1 MTSTKRWLI
10 SVWISIQQ
18 PMPRIE
24 FSLEGTEYIELI
36 RLLKYVGIA
45 KNGGHAQELVVL
57 GAVLRN
63 GKPELR
69 KRAKL
74 RAGDLIQVGDTE
86 VVVKV

>member
-1 MTSTKRWLI
+1 
-10 SVWISIQQ
+10 
-18 PMPRIE
+18 MPKTE

-45 KNGGHAQELVVL
+45 KNGGHAQELVVQ

-63 GKPELR
+63 GMPELR

-74 RAGDLIQVGDTE
+74 RAGDLIR
-86 VVVKV
+86 VVEDEILIKA

>member
-1 MTSTKRWLI
+1 
-10 SVWISIQQ
+10 
-18 PMPRIE
+18 MPKTE

-45 KNGGHAQELVVL
+45 KNGGHAQELVIQ

-63 GKPELR
+63 GMPELR

-74 RAGDLIQVGDTE
+74 RAGDLIRVGEDE
-86 VVVKV
+86 ILIKA

>member
-1 MTSTKRWLI
+1 MAK
-10 SVWISIQQ
+10 
-18 PMPRIE
+18 IE

-45 KNGGHAQELVVL
+45 ENGGQAQELVVQ

-63 GKPELR
+63 GEPELR

-74 RAGDLIQVGDTE
+74 RAGDHIRIGETE
-86 VVVKV
+86 VNINA

>member
-1 MTSTKRWLI
+1 
-10 SVWISIQQ
+10 
-18 PMPRIE
+18 MPKTE

-45 KNGGHAQELVVL
+45 KNGGHAQELVVQ

-63 GKPELR
+63 GMPELR

-74 RAGDLIQVGDTE
+74 RAGDLIQVGEDE
-86 VVVKV
+86 ILIKA

>member
-1 MTSTKRWLI
+1 
-10 SVWISIQQ
+10 
-18 PMPRIE
+18 MPKTE

-45 KNGGHAQELVVL
+45 KNGGHAQELVIQ

-63 GKPELR
+63 GMLELR

-74 RAGDLIQVGDTE
+74 RAGDLIRVGEDE
-86 VVVKV
+86 ILIKA

>member
-1 MTSTKRWLI
+1 
-10 SVWISIQQ
+10 
-18 PMPRIE
+18 MPKTE

-45 KNGGHAQELVVL
+45 KNGGHAQELVVQ

-63 GKPELR
+63 GMPELR

-74 RAGDLIQVGDTE
+74 RAGDLRRVGEDE
-86 VVVKV
+86 ILIKA

>member
-1 MTSTKRWLI
+1 
-10 SVWISIQQ
+10 
-18 PMPRIE
+18 MPNTE

-45 KNGGHAQELVVL
+45 KNGGHAQELVVQ

-63 GKPELR
+63 GMPELR

-74 RAGDLIQVGDTE
+74 RAGDLIRVGEDE
-86 VVVKV
+86 ILIKA

>member
-1 MTSTKRWLI
+1 
-10 SVWISIQQ
+10 
-18 PMPRIE
+18 MPKTD

-45 KNGGHAQELVVL
+45 KNGGHAQELVVQ

-63 GKPELR
+63 GMPELR

-74 RAGDLIQVGDTE
+74 RAGDLIRVGEDE
-86 VVVKV
+86 ILIKA

>member
-1 MTSTKRWLI
+1 
-10 SVWISIQQ
+10 
-18 PMPRIE
+18 MPKTE

-74 RAGDLIQVGDTE
+74 RAGDLIRVGEDE
-86 VVVKV
+86 ILIKA

>member
-1 MTSTKRWLI
+1 
-10 SVWISIQQ
+10 
-18 PMPRIE
+18 MPKTE

-45 KNGGHAQELVVL
+45 KNGGHAQELVVQ

-63 GKPELR
+63 GMPELR

-74 RAGDLIQVGDTE
+74 RAGDLIRVGEDE
-86 VVVKV
+86 ILIKA

>member
-1 MTSTKRWLI
+1 
-10 SVWISIQQ
+10 
-18 PMPRIE
+18 MPKTE

-45 KNGGHAQELVVL
+45 KNGGHAQELVVQ

-63 GKPELR
+63 GMLELR

-74 RAGDLIQVGDTE
+74 RAGDLIRVGEDE
-86 VVVKV
+86 ILIKA

>member
-1 MTSTKRWLI
+1 
-10 SVWISIQQ
+10 
-18 PMPRIE
+18 MPKTE

-45 KNGGHAQELVVL
+45 KNGGHAQELVIQ

-63 GKPELR
+63 GRPELR

-74 RAGDLIQVGDTE
+74 RAGDLIRVGEDE
-86 VVVKV
+86 ILIKA

>member
-1 MTSTKRWLI
+1 
-10 SVWISIQQ
+10 
-18 PMPRIE
+18 MPRTE

-45 KNGGHAQELVVL
+45 KNGGHAQELVVQ

-63 GKPELR
+63 GMPELR

-74 RAGDLIQVGDTE
+74 RAGDLIRVGEDE
-86 VVVKV
+86 ILIKA

>member
-1 MTSTKRWLI
+1 
-10 SVWISIQQ
+10 
-18 PMPRIE
+18 MPKTE

-45 KNGGHAQELVVL
+45 KNGGHAQELVIQ

-63 GKPELR
+63 GMPELR

-74 RAGDLIQVGDTE
+74 RAGDLIRVGE
-86 VVVKV
+86 NEILIKA